1 MRKKIYLFLD
11 DVRIPDP
18 QLPWNVVR
26 SYEAA
31 VEFVLNNGCP
41 DVISFDHDLGEG
53 KSGYDF
59 AKWLVE
65 MDLDKKIE
73 IPLHFSYVV
82 HSANPVGRENI
93 IGLLESYMQKSKS
106 GDCFGKT

>member
-1 MRKKIYLFLD
+1 MRKKLYLYLD

-18 QLPWNVVR
+18 QLPWNIVR

-31 VEFVLNNGCP
+31 IEFVLRHGCP

-73 IPLHFSYVV
+73 IPQHFSYIV
-82 HSANPVGRENI
+82 HSANPVGKENI
-93 IGLLESYMQKSKS
+93 IGLLESYLRERKY
-106 GDCFGKT
+106 GDEIG